1 MKVWSPLLAECLFGK
16 KELSNGVDKNAVTV
30 ILLNSCGREEVVGHE
45 PQNISKVIPLYL
57 SLLHCYLELEVTGK
71 RVNREGGYG
80 LEIPA
85 RFCFYGPEK
94 ATQWLET
101 RLTKMNETN

>member
-1 MKVWSPLLAECLFGK
+1 MVNVCLVRT
-16 KELSNGVDKNAVTV
+16 SNGVDKNVVAV
-30 ILLNSCGREEVVGHE
+30 IRLHCRGREEVVGHV
-45 PQNISKVIPLYL
+45 PQNISKVVPLHL
-57 SLLHCYLELEVTGK
+57 SLPHFYQELEVTGK
-71 RVNREGGYG
+71 RVDREGGYG

-101 RLTKMNETN
+101 KPAKIEEQKRA